1 MPIDLGTLGTTTQP
15 HPFTYDASQTVLY
28 ALGIGAKRA
37 ELDYLYEG
45 HGPKVYPTFAVVP
58 VTAAVTECL
67 TRSGA
72 DLAMIVHGAQ
82 SVVVHRE
89 LPPAGTVS
97 TVATIDGLYD
107 LKRLAQ
113 IVIRTT
119 TTDAT
124 GAALFDTS
132 WSIIVRGGGGFGGK
146 PPPKRDD
153 VSAPKD
159 RPADVRVEEATT
171 PEQALLYRLSGDRN
185 PLHADPVF
193 AAQVGFEKGP
203 ILHGLCTYGFALRAL
218 VGAALDGDASRVAR
232 LDATFRNPV
241 WPGETLVTEGYRLE
255 GGVMPF
261 VTRAAG
267 RTEVIMTGTMF
278 TKG

>member
-89 LPPAGTVS
+89 VPHAGTVS

-218 VGAALDGDASRVAR
+218 VQSELGGDASRVAR

-241 WPGETLVTEGYRLE
+241 WPGETLVTEGFRLE